1 MDKLNNN
8 LPPPENSE
16 VTLDELKARY
26 VEVRRQ
32 YAEWLEQKKIFAQLQ
47 PYLQKMEELQN
58 QINQIQ

>member
-32 YAEWLEQKKIFAQLQ
+32 YAEWLEQKKIFA
-47 PYLQKMEELQN
+47 
-58 QINQIQ
+58 